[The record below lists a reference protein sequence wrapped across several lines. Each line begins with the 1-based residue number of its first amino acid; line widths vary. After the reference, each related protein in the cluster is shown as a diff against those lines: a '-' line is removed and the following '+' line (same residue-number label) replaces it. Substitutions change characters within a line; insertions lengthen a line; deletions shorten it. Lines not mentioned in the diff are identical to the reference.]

1 MDGLLRSD
9 DVRWRFVTLSLV
21 LVTIAATVTI
31 ARAWPHHGSATAH
44 EARVEQATLN
54 PGQIVL
60 LVVNGSEDAV
70 RVRQV
75 ILSDAFVEFRQ
86 TRTTVRPGDT
96 EWITV
101 TYPWVKGEAYDIK
114 LMTATGATIAY
125 AVEDAAL
132 GTQTA

>member
-1 MDGLLRSD
+1 M
-9 DVRWRFVTLSLV
+9 
-21 LVTIAATVTI
+21 LVTIAVAVAI
-31 ARAWPHHGSATAH
+31 ARAWPHHASATAR
-44 EARVEQATLN
+44 EARVEQATLS

-60 LVVNGSEDAV
+60 LVVNGSQEDL

-86 TRTTVRPGDT
+86 TRPTVRPG
-96 EWITV
+96 ESERITV

-125 AVEDAAL
+125 GVEDAAV